1 MNLKKITT
9 FIRGW
14 LPQEP
19 KLAKNVLNNSPKPI
33 QSSLRLTNS
42 LKIVYALTLGFA
54 LMWFLLHVTAYTESS
69 ISIITITM
77 WNLPN
82 IFLYNIP
89 ALTIFGVVFLT
100 KGNGLNYFR
109 SWKAGRKV
117 HLSILSIVLGYFSI
131 ALQDFYFPT
140 SASFNIRNTRLFG
153 FFIGPSY
160 YFLIF
165 LGLSL
170 MTLGFVSLML
180 LGRGSRKNQAMS
192 LN

>member
-33 QSSLRLTNS
+33 KSSLRLTNS
-42 LKIVYALTLGFA
+42 LKIVYALTLGST
-54 LMWFLLHVTAYTESS
+54 LPLFLLYVTNHISAGTSS
-69 ISIITITM
+69 ISVITVTM

-82 IFLYNIP
+82 FFLYNIP

-109 SWKAGRKV
+109 SWKAGRKLQ
-117 HLSILSIVLGYFSI
+117 LSILSVVIGYTSI
-131 ALQDFYFPT
+131 TLQHFYFPA
-140 SASFNIRNTRLFG
+140 SASFTKRLYG
-153 FFIGPSY
+153 WGPSPSY
-160 YFLIF
+160 YYLIYF
-165 LGLSL
+165 GLSL
-170 MTLGFVSLML
+170 MALGFVSLIL
-180 LGRGSRKNQAMS
+180 LARGLS
-192 LN
+192 LIHI